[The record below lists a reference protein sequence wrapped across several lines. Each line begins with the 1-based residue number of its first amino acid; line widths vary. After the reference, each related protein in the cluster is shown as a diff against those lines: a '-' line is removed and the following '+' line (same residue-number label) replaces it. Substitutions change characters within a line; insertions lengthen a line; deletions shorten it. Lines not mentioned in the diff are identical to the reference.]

1 MEFGTVLV
9 SNILQKFFLSEQ
21 IILHSIDSVTITTIH
36 GLILL
41 YFDLYELY
49 CLNCNFPYLLCS
61 LTLWPQFSD
70 LIWFWTADT
79 NFSLTCHLKAKTQ
92 QTWHTSSM
100 LCTCICKDGVHQIG
114 PIVAFEYVMWN
125 SPCISKLTF

>member
-9 SNILQKFFLSEQ
+9 SNILQTFFLTEQ

-36 GLILL
+36 VQILL

-49 CLNCNFPYLLCS
+49 HLNCNFPYLLWS

-70 LIWFWTADT
+70 LI
-79 NFSLTCHLKAKTQ
+79 
-92 QTWHTSSM
+92 
-100 LCTCICKDGVHQIG
+100 
-114 PIVAFEYVMWN
+114 
-125 SPCISKLTF
+125 